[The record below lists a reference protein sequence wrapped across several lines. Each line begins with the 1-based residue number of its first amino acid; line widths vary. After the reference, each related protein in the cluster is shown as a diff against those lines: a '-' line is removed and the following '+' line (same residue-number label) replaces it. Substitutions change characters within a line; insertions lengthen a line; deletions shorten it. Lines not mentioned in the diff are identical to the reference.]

1 MAKNINKYELLATIA
16 MLLDEREVALRE
28 YDSLKRDVET
38 LSHVVHD
45 DAGPKVNPFDLL
57 CLSEGRKAIFE
68 RCTCSWYD
76 NFRATR
82 NEETGAIDV
91 TTFERYRES
100 VFGRCPDSMSKRDFF
115 EYFDGEFRRDYEEK
129 KAKAIEQLE
138 EEEASD
144 DE

>member
-1 MAKNINKYELLATIA
+1 MSKNINKYELLATIA
-16 MLLDEREVALRE
+16 MLLDEREAALRE

-38 LSHVVHD
+38 LSHVAHD

-68 RCTCSWYD
+68 RCTYSWHSVS
-76 NFRATR
+76 ATR
-82 NEETGAIDV
+82 NEETGAIEV

-100 VFGRCPDSMSKRDFF
+100 VFNRCPDFMSKHDFF
-115 EYFDGEFRRDYEEK
+115 KYFDGEFRKDYEEK